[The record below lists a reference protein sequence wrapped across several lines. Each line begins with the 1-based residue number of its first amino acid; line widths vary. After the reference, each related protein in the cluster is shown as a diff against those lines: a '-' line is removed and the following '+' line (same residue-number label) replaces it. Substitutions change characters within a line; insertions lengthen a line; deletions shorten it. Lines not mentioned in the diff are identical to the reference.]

1 MPDGDVF
8 LPQLENG
15 YAAAPDQYNS
25 ADIVVGRIGSN
36 ISASATGIGTVGS
49 AAWIASILQNTTSY
63 SFTGVISEVLVFD
76 RKLSETER
84 QEVYGYLSRKYSMD
98 TKLPDTYT
106 ASHPS
111 AYARGLT
118 FWNIEHH
125 PNTKGITGL
134 NNGISFGNIVLE
146 NFFVFPDSTYK
157 SEGTVLSDGTML
169 SGDTYS
175 NIGL

>member
-36 ISASATGIGTVGS
+36 ISPAATGSGTVGS

-84 QEVYGYLSRKYSMD
+84 QEVYGYLSRKYGMD
-98 TKLPDTYT
+98 TKLPDTYA

-125 PNTKGITGL
+125 PNTKGIPGL
-134 NNGISFGNIVLE
+134 WQGLSFGNIKLE
-146 NFFVFPDSTYK
+146 DFSLFPDSTYK
-157 SEGTVLSDGTML
+157 STGNVLSA
-169 SGDTYS
+169 DTY
-175 NIGL
+175 NNVGL

>member
-36 ISASATGIGTVGS
+36 ISAGATGSGTVGS

-76 RKLSETER
+76 RKLSESER

-98 TKLPDTYT
+98 TKLPDTYA

-118 FWNIEHH
+118 YWNIEHH
-125 PNTKGITGL
+125 PNTKGIPGL
-134 NNGISFGNIVLE
+134 WQGLSFGNIKLE
-146 NFFVFPDSTYK
+146 DFSLFPDSTYK
-157 SEGTVLSDGTML
+157 STGNVLSA
-169 SGDTYS
+169 DTY
-175 NIGL
+175 NNVGL

>member
-36 ISASATGIGTVGS
+36 ISASATGSGTVGS

-76 RKLSETER
+76 RKLSESER

-118 FWNIEHH
+118 YWNIEHH
-125 PNTKGITGL
+125 PNTKGIPGL
-134 NNGISFGNIVLE
+134 WQNLSFGDIVLE
-146 NFFVFPDSTYK
+146 DFSLFPDGTYK
-157 SEGTVLSDGTML
+157 STGNDLSE
-169 SGDTYS
+169 DTY
-175 NIGL
+175 NNVGL

>member
-1 MPDGDVF
+1 MPDVDVF

-36 ISASATGIGTVGS
+36 ISASATGSGTVGS
-49 AAWIASILQNTTSY
+49 AAWITSVLQNTTSY

-84 QEVYGYLSRKYSMD
+84 QEVYGYLSSKYGMD

-111 AYARGLT
+111 AYALGLT

-125 PNTKGITGL
+125 PNTKGIAGL
-134 NNGISFGNIVLE
+134 WQDLSFGDIVLE
-146 NFFVFPDSTYK
+146 DFSLFPDGTYK
-157 SEGTVLSDGTML
+157 STGNVLSE
-169 SGDTYS
+169 DTYGS
-175 NIGL
+175 VGL

>member
-1 MPDGDVF
+1 MPDGDAF

-15 YAAAPDQYNS
+15 YAAAPDQYKS

-36 ISASATGIGTVGS
+36 ISASATGSGTVGS
-49 AAWIASILQNTTSY
+49 AAWIASVLQNTTSY

-76 RKLSETER
+76 RKLSESER

-98 TKLPDTYT
+98 TKLPDTYA

-118 FWNIEHH
+118 YWNIEHH
-125 PNTKGITGL
+125 PNTKGIPGL
-134 NNGISFGNIVLE
+134 WQGLSFGNIKLE
-146 NFFVFPDSTYK
+146 DFSLFPDSTYK
-157 SEGTVLSDGTML
+157 STGNVLSA
-169 SGDTYS
+169 DTY
-175 NIGL
+175 NNVGL

>member
-36 ISASATGIGTVGS
+36 ISAGATGSGTVGS

-76 RKLSETER
+76 RKLSEIER
-84 QEVYGYLSRKYSMD
+84 QEVYGYLSRKYGMD
-98 TKLPDTYT
+98 TKLPDTYA

-111 AYARGLT
+111 AYALGLT

-125 PNTKGITGL
+125 PNTKGIPGL
-134 NNGISFGNIVLE
+134 WQNLSFGDIVLE
-146 NFFVFPDSTYK
+146 DFSLFPDGTYK
-157 SEGTVLSDGTML
+157 STGNDISE
-169 SGDTYS
+169 DTYGS
-175 NIGL
+175 VGL

>member
-36 ISASATGIGTVGS
+36 ISAGATGSGTVGS

-98 TKLPDTYT
+98 TKLPDTYA

-125 PNTKGITGL
+125 PNTKGIPGL
-134 NNGISFGNIVLE
+134 WQNLSFGDIVLE
-146 NFFVFPDSTYK
+146 DFSLFPDGTYK
-157 SEGTVLSDGTML
+157 STGNDLSE
-169 SGDTYS
+169 DTY
-175 NIGL
+175 NNVGL

>member
-36 ISASATGIGTVGS
+36 ISASATGSGTRGS

-76 RKLSETER
+76 RKLSEIER
-84 QEVYGYLSRKYSMD
+84 QEVYGYLSRKYGMD
-98 TKLPDTYT
+98 TKLPDTYA

-111 AYARGLT
+111 AYSRGLT
-118 FWNIEHH
+118 YWNIEHH
-125 PNTKGITGL
+125 PNTKGIPGL
-134 NNGISFGNIVLE
+134 WQGLSFGNIVLE
-146 NFFVFPDSTYK
+146 DFSLFPDSTYK
-157 SEGTVLSDGTML
+157 STGNVLSA
-169 SGDTYS
+169 DTY
-175 NIGL
+175 NNVGL

>member
-36 ISASATGIGTVGS
+36 ISPSATGSGTVGS
-49 AAWIASILQNTTSY
+49 AAWITSILQNTTSY

-76 RKLSETER
+76 RKLSEIER

-98 TKLPDTYT
+98 TKLPDTYA

-118 FWNIEHH
+118 YWNIEHH
-125 PNTKGITGL
+125 PNTKGIPGL
-134 NNGISFGNIVLE
+134 WQDLSFGNIVLE
-146 NFFVFPDSTYK
+146 DFSLFPDGTYK
-157 SEGTVLSDGTML
+157 SKGNVLSE
-169 SGDTYS
+169 DTYDS
-175 NIGL
+175 VGL

>member
-36 ISASATGIGTVGS
+36 ISPAATGSGTVGS

-76 RKLSETER
+76 RKLTEEER
-84 QEVYGYLSRKYSMD
+84 QEVYGYLSRKYGMD
-98 TKLPDTYT
+98 TKLPDTYA

-125 PNTKGITGL
+125 PNTKGIPGL
-134 NNGISFGNIVLE
+134 WQNLSFGDIVLE
-146 NFFVFPDSTYK
+146 DFSLFPDGTYK
-157 SEGTVLSDGTML
+157 STGNVLSE
-169 SGDTYS
+169 DTYDS
-175 NIGL
+175 VGL

>member
-36 ISASATGIGTVGS
+36 ISPSATGSGTVGS
-49 AAWIASILQNTTSY
+49 AAWITSILQNTTSY

-76 RKLSETER
+76 RKLSEIER
-84 QEVYGYLSRKYSMD
+84 QEVYGYLSRKYGMD
-98 TKLPDTYT
+98 TKLPDTYA

-111 AYARGLT
+111 AYALGLT
-118 FWNIEHH
+118 YWNIEHH
-125 PNTKGITGL
+125 PNTKGIPGL
-134 NNGISFGNIVLE
+134 WQNLSFGDIVLE
-146 NFFVFPDSTYK
+146 DFSLFPDSTYK
-157 SEGTVLSDGTML
+157 STGNVLSA
-169 SGDTYS
+169 DTY
-175 NIGL
+175 NNVGL

>member
-36 ISASATGIGTVGS
+36 ISAGATGSGTVGS

-76 RKLSETER
+76 RKLSEIER

-98 TKLPDTYT
+98 TKLPDTYA

-118 FWNIEHH
+118 YWNIEHH
-125 PNTKGITGL
+125 PNTKGIPGL
-134 NNGISFGNIVLE
+134 WQDLSFGNIVLE
-146 NFFVFPDSTYK
+146 DFSLFPDGTYK
-157 SEGTVLSDGTML
+157 STGNDISE
-169 SGDTYS
+169 DTYGS
-175 NIGL
+175 VGL

>member
-36 ISASATGIGTVGS
+36 ISPSASGSGTVGS

-76 RKLSETER
+76 RKLSEIER
-84 QEVYGYLSRKYSMD
+84 QEVYGYLSRKYGMD
-98 TKLPDTYT
+98 TKLPDTYA

-118 FWNIEHH
+118 YWNIEHH
-125 PNTKGITGL
+125 PNTKGIPGL
-134 NNGISFGNIVLE
+134 WQDLSFGNIVLE
-146 NFFVFPDSTYK
+146 DFSLFPDGTYK
-157 SEGTVLSDGTML
+157 STGNDISE
-169 SGDTYS
+169 DTYGS
-175 NIGL
+175 VGL

>member
-36 ISASATGIGTVGS
+36 ISAGATGSGTVGS

-76 RKLSETER
+76 RKLSEIER

-98 TKLPDTYT
+98 TKLPDTYA

-118 FWNIEHH
+118 YWNIEHH
-125 PNTKGITGL
+125 PNTKGIPGL
-134 NNGISFGNIVLE
+134 WQGISFGNIVLE
-146 NFFVFPDSTYK
+146 DFSLFPDSTYK
-157 SEGTVLSDGTML
+157 STGNALSA
-169 SGDTYS
+169 DTY
-175 NIGL
+175 NNVGL

>member
-36 ISASATGIGTVGS
+36 ISAGATGSGTVGS

-76 RKLSETER
+76 RKLSESER
-84 QEVYGYLSRKYSMD
+84 QEVYGYLSRKYGMD
-98 TKLPDTYT
+98 TKLPDTYA

-118 FWNIEHH
+118 YWNIEHH
-125 PNTKGITGL
+125 PNTKGIPGL
-134 NNGISFGNIVLE
+134 WQGLSFGNIKLE
-146 NFFVFPDSTYK
+146 DFSLFPDSTYK
-157 SEGTVLSDGTML
+157 STGNVLSA
-169 SGDTYS
+169 DTY
-175 NIGL
+175 NNVGL

>member
-36 ISASATGIGTVGS
+36 ISAGATGSGTIGS

-98 TKLPDTYT
+98 TKLPDTYA

-118 FWNIEHH
+118 YWNIEHH
-125 PNTKGITGL
+125 PNTKGIPGL
-134 NNGISFGNIVLE
+134 WQGLSFGNIKLE
-146 NFFVFPDSTYK
+146 DFSLFPDSTYK
-157 SEGTVLSDGTML
+157 STGNVLSA
-169 SGDTYS
+169 DTY
-175 NIGL
+175 NNVGL

>member
-36 ISASATGIGTVGS
+36 ISASATGSGTVGS
-49 AAWIASILQNTTSY
+49 AAWITSILQNTTSY

-76 RKLSETER
+76 RKLSEIER

-98 TKLPDTYT
+98 TKLPDTYA

-118 FWNIEHH
+118 YWNIEHH
-125 PNTKGITGL
+125 PNTKGIPGL
-134 NNGISFGNIVLE
+134 WQNLSFGDIVLE
-146 NFFVFPDSTYK
+146 DFSLFPDGTYK
-157 SEGTVLSDGTML
+157 STGNDLSE
-169 SGDTYS
+169 DTY
-175 NIGL
+175 NNVGL

>member
-36 ISASATGIGTVGS
+36 ISAGATGSGTVGS

-76 RKLSETER
+76 RKLTEEER
-84 QEVYGYLSRKYSMD
+84 QAVYGYLSRKYGMD
-98 TKLPDTYT
+98 TKLPDTYA

-125 PNTKGITGL
+125 PNTKGIPGL
-134 NNGISFGNIVLE
+134 WQDLSFGNIVLE
-146 NFFVFPDSTYK
+146 DFSLFPDGTYK
-157 SEGTVLSDGTML
+157 STGNVLSE
-169 SGDTYS
+169 DTYDS
-175 NIGL
+175 VGL

>member
-15 YAAAPDQYNS
+15 YAAASDQYNS

-36 ISASATGIGTVGS
+36 ISPAATGSGTVGS

-76 RKLSETER
+76 RKLSEIER
-84 QEVYGYLSRKYSMD
+84 QEVYGYLSRKYGMD
-98 TKLPDTYT
+98 TKLPDTYA

-118 FWNIEHH
+118 YWNIEHH
-125 PNTKGITGL
+125 PNTKGIPGL
-134 NNGISFGNIVLE
+134 WQDLSFGNIVLE
-146 NFFVFPDSTYK
+146 DFSLFPDGTYK
-157 SEGTVLSDGTML
+157 STGNDISE
-169 SGDTYS
+169 DTYGS
-175 NIGL
+175 VGL

>member
-36 ISASATGIGTVGS
+36 ISPGATGSGTVGS

-98 TKLPDTYT
+98 TKLPDTYA

-118 FWNIEHH
+118 YWNIEHH
-125 PNTKGITGL
+125 PNTKGIPGL
-134 NNGISFGNIVLE
+134 WQGLSFGNIKLE
-146 NFFVFPDSTYK
+146 DFSLFPDSTYK
-157 SEGTVLSDGTML
+157 STGNVLSA
-169 SGDTYS
+169 DTY
-175 NIGL
+175 NNVGL

>member
-1 MPDGDVF
+1 MPDGDAF

-36 ISASATGIGTVGS
+36 ISASATGSGTVGS

-98 TKLPDTYT
+98 TKLPDTYA

-118 FWNIEHH
+118 YWNIEHH
-125 PNTKGITGL
+125 PNTKGIPGL
-134 NNGISFGNIVLE
+134 WQNLSFGDIVLE
-146 NFFVFPDSTYK
+146 DFSLFPDGTYK
-157 SEGTVLSDGTML
+157 STGNDLSE
-169 SGDTYS
+169 DTY
-175 NIGL
+175 NNVGL

>member
-36 ISASATGIGTVGS
+36 ISAGATGSGTVGS

-76 RKLSETER
+76 RKLSESER

-98 TKLPDTYT
+98 TKLPDTYA

-118 FWNIEHH
+118 YWNIEHH
-125 PNTKGITGL
+125 PNTKGIPGL
-134 NNGISFGNIVLE
+134 WQNLSFGDIVLE
-146 NFFVFPDSTYK
+146 DFSLFPDGTYK
-157 SEGTVLSDGTML
+157 STGNDLSE
-169 SGDTYS
+169 DTY
-175 NIGL
+175 NNVGL

>member
-36 ISASATGIGTVGS
+36 ISAGATGSGTVGS
-49 AAWIASILQNTTSY
+49 AAWITSVLQNTTSY

-84 QEVYGYLSRKYSMD
+84 QEVYGYLSSKYGMD

-111 AYARGLT
+111 AYALGLT

-125 PNTKGITGL
+125 PNTKGIAGL
-134 NNGISFGNIVLE
+134 WQNLSFGDIVLE
-146 NFFVFPDSTYK
+146 DFSLFPDGTYK
-157 SEGTVLSDGTML
+157 STGNVLSE
-169 SGDTYS
+169 DTYGS
-175 NIGL
+175 VGL

>member
-36 ISASATGIGTVGS
+36 ISPAASGSGTVGS

-76 RKLSETER
+76 RKLSEIER

-98 TKLPDTYT
+98 TKLPDTYA

-125 PNTKGITGL
+125 PNTKGIPGL
-134 NNGISFGNIVLE
+134 WQGLSFGNIVLE
-146 NFFVFPDSTYK
+146 DFSLFPDSTYK
-157 SEGTVLSDGTML
+157 STGNVLSA
-169 SGDTYS
+169 DTY
-175 NIGL
+175 NNVGL

>member
-1 MPDGDVF
+1 MPDGDAF

-25 ADIVVGRIGSN
+25 VDIVLGRIGSN
-36 ISASATGIGTVGS
+36 ISAGATGSGVAGS
-49 AAWIASILQNTTSY
+49 QAWITSILQNTTSY

-76 RKLSETER
+76 RKLSEIER

-98 TKLPDTYT
+98 TKLPDTYA

-118 FWNIEHH
+118 YWNIEHH
-125 PNTKGITGL
+125 PNTKGIPGL
-134 NNGISFGNIVLE
+134 WQNLSFGDIVLE
-146 NFFVFPDSTYK
+146 DFSLFPDGTYK
-157 SEGTVLSDGTML
+157 STGNDLSE
-169 SGDTYS
+169 DTY
-175 NIGL
+175 NNVGL

>member
-36 ISASATGIGTVGS
+36 ISASATGSGTVGS

-98 TKLPDTYT
+98 TKLPDTYA

-118 FWNIEHH
+118 YWNIEHH
-125 PNTKGITGL
+125 PNTKGIPGL
-134 NNGISFGNIVLE
+134 WQNLSFGDIVLE
-146 NFFVFPDSTYK
+146 DFSLFPDGTYK
-157 SEGTVLSDGTML
+157 STGNDLSE
-169 SGDTYS
+169 DTY
-175 NIGL
+175 NNVGL

>member
-1 MPDGDVF
+1 MPDENVF

-36 ISASATGIGTVGS
+36 ISPAATGSGTVGS

-76 RKLSETER
+76 RKLTEEER
-84 QEVYGYLSRKYSMD
+84 QEVYGYLSRKYGMD
-98 TKLPDTYT
+98 TKLPDTYA

-111 AYARGLT
+111 AYALGLT

-125 PNTKGITGL
+125 PNTKGIAGL
-134 NNGISFGNIVLE
+134 WQNLSFGDIVLE
-146 NFFVFPDSTYK
+146 DFSLFPDGTYK
-157 SEGTVLSDGTML
+157 STGNVLSE
-169 SGDTYS
+169 DTYGS
-175 NIGL
+175 VGL